1 MSNATDTTTG
11 TSTWTLDASHT
22 NVGFAVKHM
31 MIATVR
37 GNFSDVSATVT
48 LEGADYRTAKIEA
61 EIDAA
66 SITTRN
72 EQRDTHLRSADFF
85 DVDNFPKL
93 TFRSTGVDVKSENQ
107 LEVTGDLTIRG
118 TTKPVTLNV
127 LIEGQG
133 KDPWGGQRTAF
144 SAETKI
150 KRAEYG
156 LTWNQALE
164 AGGVLVSDD
173 IRITIEG
180 ELVQA

>member
-1 MSNATDTTTG
+1 MNATDTTTG
-11 TSTWTLDASHT
+11 TSTWALDAAHT

-37 GNFSDVSATVT
+37 GHFSDVNATVEIDGT
-48 LEGADYRTAKIEA
+48 DYSTARIEA

-72 EQRDTHLRSADFF
+72 DQRDTHLRSADFF
-85 DVDNFPKL
+85 DVENFPKL
-93 TFRSTGVDVKSENQ
+93 TFKSTRIDVKSEDA

-118 TTKPVTLNV
+118 TTRPVKLNV
-127 LIEGQG
+127 TIEGHG

-144 SAETKI
+144 TAETKI
-150 KRAEYG
+150 KRGEFG

-164 AGGVLVSDD
+164 TGGVVVSDE
-173 IRITIEG
+173 IKITIEG
-180 ELVQA
+180 ELVQQ